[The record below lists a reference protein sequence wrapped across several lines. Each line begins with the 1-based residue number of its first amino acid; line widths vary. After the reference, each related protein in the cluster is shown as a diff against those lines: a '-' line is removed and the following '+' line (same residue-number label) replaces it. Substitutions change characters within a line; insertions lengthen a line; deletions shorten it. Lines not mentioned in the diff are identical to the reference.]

1 MSKLKIQGKELRAIG
16 YPEGPVIS
24 IAMNVMQKNYKH
36 HTKEEV
42 MEILKAV
49 LANPMEYKEDAVL
62 GLIAQQLLPK
72 VSPPTGGGD
81 LEGAG
86 AEISLN
92 NSGIQFNIFGQ
103 EHIEEGAM
111 HQMYTAAKLPVAV
124 AGALMPDAH
133 SGYGLP
139 IGGVLATE
147 NAVIPYGVGV
157 DIGCRMCLS
166 IFDINPKELVQKE
179 SYFTREINEATLF
192 GSGQQFDHAE
202 NHEVMEHEL
211 FYQLPLLKNLH
222 GRAWKQLGSS
232 GSGNHF
238 VEFGVIDIAEKDTVL
253 GIDAGMYL
261 GLLSHSGSRALGA
274 NIANHYTKIAISKR
288 RLPQDAKNLAWLS
301 LDEEAGIEYWKAMN
315 LAGDYASACHHVIH
329 AKIAKQ
335 LGRKPVKMV
344 ENHHNFAWKETLSG
358 VEGSGIEGGQK
369 EVIVHRKGATPAGK
383 DVLGIIPGSMTA
395 DGFIVK
401 GKGESASINSASH
414 GAGRKMSRSRAMASV
429 ADKQFKDELKKFGV
443 KLLGGGLDESPFAY
457 KDIHVVM
464 QSQKALVDVVGRFT
478 PKIVKMDGAKHK
490 SWGKKKDEIGGE

>member
-1 MSKLKIQGKELRAIG
+1 MAKLILSGKELRAIG
-16 YPEGPVIS
+16 FPEGPVIS

-36 HTKEEV
+36 HSKEEV
-42 MEILKAV
+42 IEILKKV
-49 LANPMEYKEDAVL
+49 LASPIEYKNDAVL
-62 GLIAQQLLPK
+62 VLIAEQLLPMP
-72 VSPPTGGGD
+72 SAD
-81 LEGAG
+81 G
-86 AEISLN
+86 AEVSLN
-92 NSGIQFNIFGQ
+92 QNGIQFNVFGS

-111 HQMYTAAKLPVAV
+111 HQMYMAAKLPVAV

-166 IFDINPKELVQKE
+166 IFDIDPKELTQRE
-179 SYFTREINEATLF
+179 SYFAREINEATLF
-192 GSGQQFDHAE
+192 GSGQQFDHAS
-202 NHEVMEHEL
+202 NHEVMENEL

-238 VEFGVIDIAEKDTVL
+238 VEFGMVEIAEKDEVF
-253 GIDAGMYL
+253 GIDAGKYV

-288 RLPQDAKNLAWLS
+288 RLQQDAKNLAWLT
-301 LDEEAGIEYWKAMN
+301 LDEEEGIEYWLAMN
-315 LAGDYASACHHVIH
+315 LAGDYASACHHIIH
-329 AKIAKQ
+329 EKVAKQ

-344 ENHHNFAWKETLSG
+344 ENHHNFAWKEKW
-358 VEGSGIEGGQK
+358 EGK
-369 EVIVHRKGATPAGK
+369 DVIVHRKGATPAGK

-401 GKGESASINSASH
+401 GKGEVASVNSAAH
-414 GAGRKMSRSRAMASV
+414 GAGRKMSRTRAIASV
-429 ADKQFKDELKKFGV
+429 TDKQFKEELKKFGV

-457 KDIHVVM
+457 KDITTVM
-464 QSQKALVDVVGRFT
+464 QSQKALVDIVGKFT
-478 PKIVKMDGAKHK
+478 PKIVKMDGAKHRG
-490 SWGKKKDEIGGE
+490 WGKKGREELGE